1 MSTGTGRGLQT
12 PRVSRGL
19 AVGDLD
25 DDGDPDVVLSNMDAP
40 PALLENRQRT
50 GHHWIAFRVTAPA
63 GNRFAIGAR
72 VTITSGGKTQTREIR
87 SGGSYLSQSDLRP
100 LFGLGDAAGPVSVE
114 VRMPGGARWSWQD
127 LAVDRLHTLELT
139 GTGRR

>member
-1 MSTGTGRGLQT
+1 MVAG
-12 PRVSRGL
+12 P
-19 AVGDLD
+19 
-25 DDGDPDVVLSNMDAP
+25 LSAP
-40 PALLENRQRT
+40 S
-50 GHHWIAFRVTAPA
+50 
-63 GNRFAIGAR
+63 GNRFATGAT
-72 VTITSGGKTQTREIR
+72 VTITSGGRTQTREIR

-100 LFGLGDAAGPVSVE
+100 LFGLGDAGGSVSVE